1 MSVRPRRG
9 REPPA
14 GAVPLPPRRKWRA
27 ILLATVLLA
36 PGFWSIVIGLVAG
49 ASDDR
54 NAPAAAPFIAFG
66 LAIVPFVF
74 VALAFLSEHPRAAG
88 AVLRA
93 MALCLL
99 VGAPTV
105 ALAGDAVTGLVAG
118 IAAGGAVAL
127 RMEPAH
133 SGRSRAL
140 AVVVVTAYTF
150 VVVRVAPE
158 VAFIAAPVL
167 PFTSIGVADHLRERR
182 LERRP
187 EGR

>member
-1 MSVRPRRG
+1 MSASARRRQG
-9 REPPA
+9 PPA

-27 ILLATVLLA
+27 ILLSTALLA

-74 VALAFLSEHPRAAG
+74 VALAFLSEHPRAAN
-88 AVLRA
+88 AILKA
-93 MALCLL
+93 MGLSVL
-99 VGAPTV
+99 VGAPAL

-118 IAAGGAVAL
+118 CAAGGAVAL
-127 RMEPAH
+127 RMDLAQTA
-133 SGRSRAL
+133 RSRAL
-140 AVVVVTAYTF
+140 AAVCATAYAF
-150 VVVRVAPE
+150 VMVRVAPE
-158 VAFIAAPVL
+158 AAVVVAPIL

-182 LERRP
+182 LERS
-187 EGR
+187 